1 MRTRAHCK
9 CATAHGRLAWRSPRH
24 RPPHDVP
31 AERMVAVKYTVKA
44 SRWDRGWELRIEGVG
59 VTQSRGLADAEKMVR
74 SYLRMDL
81 GPEAADGAE
90 IEVVPVL
97 EEGLAEEI
105 GALRQ
110 EIAELAAKQRRTA
123 ARSGALV
130 QRLRAAGF
138 TGADTAAA
146 LKLSPQRVSQLL
158 RRAQKA
164 S

>member
-1 MRTRAHCK
+1 
-9 CATAHGRLAWRSPRH
+9 
-24 RPPHDVP
+24 
-31 AERMVAVKYTVKA
+31 MVAVKYTVKA
-44 SRWDRGWELRIEGVG
+44 SRWEKGWELRIEGAG

-81 GPEAADGAE
+81 GPQAADSAE

-110 EIAELAAKQRRTA
+110 EIAELADRQQHTA

-130 QRLRAAGF
+130 HRLRAAGF
-138 TGADTAAA
+138 SGADTAAA

-158 RRAQKA
+158 HRAQKA